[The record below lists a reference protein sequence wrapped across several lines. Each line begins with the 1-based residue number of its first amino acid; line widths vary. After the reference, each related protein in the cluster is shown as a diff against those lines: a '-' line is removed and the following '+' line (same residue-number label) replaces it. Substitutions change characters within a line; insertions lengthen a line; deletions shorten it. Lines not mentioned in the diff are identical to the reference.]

1 MTILNKLPTKDRLKT
16 WGIEVEEQWCSYQQG
31 RKSRDHVFFGVE
43 FTKTIL
49 EMILQLCI
57 IDRRVGDLAME
68 LQWAM
73 SKLKEK
79 ALISII
85 LHIA

>member
-43 FTKTIL
+43 FTNNLRNDSTV
-49 EMILQLCI
+49 MH
-57 IDRRVGDLAME
+57 D
-68 LQWAM
+68 
-73 SKLKEK
+73 
-79 ALISII
+79 
-85 LHIA
+85 